1 MSTNEHLEV
10 WYDGACSVCQRS
22 RTWCEAKDEHERL
35 RFIDF
40 RVATD
45 EQLPVARDE
54 LESAMWV
61 RTTEGELLAG
71 FDGWR
76 EILIELP
83 RWLVLLLLSD
93 IAPFRW
99 LGPPIYGLIARFR
112 HRLGMV
118 RR

>member
-1 MSTNEHLEV
+1 MSTDEDLQV
-10 WYDGACSVCQRS
+10 WYDGDCAVCQRS
-22 RTWCEAKDEHERL
+22 RRWCEAKDEHERL
-35 RFIDF
+35 QFIDF

-61 RTTEGELLAG
+61 RSEDGRLLAG

-76 EILIELP
+76 EIMAALP
-83 RWLVLLLLSD
+83 RYRRLAQACGTPP
-93 IAPFRW
+93 IRW
-99 LGPPIYGLIARFR
+99 LGPPIYSLIARFR
-112 HRLGMV
+112 HLLGMV